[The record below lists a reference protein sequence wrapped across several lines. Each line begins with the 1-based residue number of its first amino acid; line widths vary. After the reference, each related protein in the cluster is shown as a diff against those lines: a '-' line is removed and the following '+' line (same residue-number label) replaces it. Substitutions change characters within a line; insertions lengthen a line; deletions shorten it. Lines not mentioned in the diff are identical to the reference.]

1 MKRRLKPTETTT
13 DQEIRQAVEDYRLE
27 GEGLADV
34 DQAML
39 QEMNIQA
46 DRYLSKRKVPT
57 IGSVPTKKAD
67 GTWRWLFGNVNGLAT
82 HRARNYKASQLSKLN
97 DTYDFNGLAFC
108 EVGVDTR
115 CFKASE
121 SITSF
126 LQIEDTTRLSM
137 AHNKYQPKISLGQQ
151 GGCCV
156 VAMGETCQYAK
167 VTKGAND
174 PRNLGRF
181 SSMVLSSHPD
191 QRFRV
196 VSAYNVGRPKPKGLK
211 TVYQQT
217 LRYIQE
223 EAIEGTPRQLM
234 RSDLI
239 TQLKAWLKEGDRIL
253 LYMDANE
260 NVLNG
265 PLCRQLE
272 AIGFAPWA
280 HKMHGIIPNTHVE
293 GSECI
298 DEVWGSYGVEVTAV
312 QVLSFHESI
321 GDHRSFIVDFTTRST
336 IGLFHKH
343 IVLPDCRRL
352 VNSNKQCVE
361 KYLEIVEQQWKYH
374 RMEDRLVA
382 LTTLQDD
389 YPVAKERSEALER
402 LDVQATE
409 ILRCGEK
416 NCRKI
421 AKIDGEYSIV
431 SKYWHEKMQ
440 CLKDLERRLDG
451 NTRNDGNICRTARR
465 HNIPRPRQL
474 TREQIREQYKIAYHR
489 KKTLKPQSKFL
500 RKQHLREIR
509 AKAEVAKDKE
519 KAADITA
526 MMLREEGRSM
536 WKRIGKV
543 TRAPRTGAL
552 MRVER
557 EIDGEI
563 YEFTEE
569 HDLINNIMEELQDRF
584 SGAEDAPISNCS
596 ITEDLGVFGFTE
608 LGLKIVAGD
617 FDAPED
623 MRESTARLLAAI
635 GKVGIEH
642 RDDDIDVAMTT
653 SNYASTWGRA
663 KERTSSSI
671 SGLHFGHHIALAKSK
686 FLAKSM
692 AMKLNLHAKWGSPP
706 ERWLNVLMV
715 MLEKKMG
722 VALIP
727 KLRAIL
733 LKEADGN
740 MLDGH
745 VFGGKALT
753 HAREIGFIPEE
764 QLAEK
769 QKTAEDGVWAKVL
782 KADYARLRREALA
795 ILAADAANCYDMVNH
810 IILCLLLMA
819 IGVPI
824 GAIICMLS
832 TIMSMK
838 YFLRTGF
845 GISNKYM
852 GSEMA
857 SKRRH
862 GLNQGSRAAPPCWT
876 IVSSLLVAIQRA
888 QGHVATVVTP
898 ISKIITIIVGY
909 LYVDDTD
916 LYVMSR
922 EIFTNDELFM
932 KAQAALDDWGWH
944 LIDTGGGCKAVK
956 SFGHL
961 LNYGFDEGQWYCE
974 SLVEGYSLTVP
985 TLTGPEEI
993 ELCAADEGKETLGVV
1008 TAPDGNS
1015 TGHFQKVKDKLD
1027 TWIARIKVG
1036 RLPVS
1041 FNWTSYIYQLW
1052 MGLRYGIGTL
1062 PADREETNGILQ
1074 SSNRELLP
1082 YLGVNRNI
1090 RTGWRTLHRSFLG
1103 IGLFDFEIEM
1113 NIQRI
1118 NLFLQHYD
1126 SPFDIG
1132 ITLRATMELVQL
1144 EVGFRDC
1151 PLLHPFEPY
1160 GRLVTH
1166 CWFRSFWEAL
1176 DYYGLRLHVEYP
1188 EIQIPRER
1196 DVLLIDV
1203 YKRSGWGMEY
1213 WVSWNRCRISCKAL
1227 FLSDITTPDGKQ
1239 IDNRYLNKDV
1249 MRDPPL
1255 SAYDFGREEPSDSD
1269 WEMWSQFWHEYTYP
1283 SLVLVISLGPW
1294 ICSSHRPN
1302 EWFYNQEADSLFR
1315 RVAGGG
1321 YYYGRVNSIGRS
1333 RSQQRF
1339 YLLGPAPAIPDL
1351 STHVPV
1357 GVERT
1362 ADGEVIL
1369 GSTGPARYD
1378 PPPIQLDLFALLRS
1392 WGGEWMWES
1401 IEVVGSLQSIVEAYK
1416 NGTSLWCT
1424 DGSYDR
1430 VVMPEVSSSGWTVF
1444 DPKTT
1449 SHIKGC
1455 FFEVSGEA
1463 AAGSYRGELLGLTA
1477 LHLVACAMKELYG
1490 DPNSRNLMICD
1501 NESALNRAAEFR
1513 RRISTTAHHNDLLR
1527 LLRNVKPLLS
1537 NHFHY
1542 KHVYGHADKT
1552 KKWKDLT
1559 LEEQLNVFCDHLA
1572 KSARWKSIFVERD
1585 TRSQTLPKEKAAL
1598 FLHRTK
1604 QTSDISE
1611 SVRFFL
1617 ARTQAREFYI
1627 NELKWT
1633 SEQFEEVDWDS
1644 LHLTLKKKKNMYSLW
1659 LAKQA
1664 STFCGSRLQV
1674 SRMTPGADDRCP
1686 NCLMPEER
1694 STHLNLCR
1702 DNLRTRQ
1709 FQESVDDLRKWMESS
1724 TTHPEL
1730 LFWLPKYL
1738 LARNRCSFEQLP
1750 SFAPSTAG
1758 LTFSSQMKA
1767 IVIGQDKIGWTHF
1780 LEGKVTGHIRPMQ
1793 QMFLK
1798 SQKARIN
1805 GQDWIKQLITRL
1817 IKISHTQWIVRNITL
1832 HDRQHGH
1839 LANIRREELAA
1850 EMERLHS
1857 LDPSEVPE
1865 ESRFLLDFDIDDLA
1879 EGDVAKQEHWI
1890 LAMRAARVAGMR
1902 VQGRR
1907 VRWAKL
1913 PKRRRRRHDPPTR
1926 VFPNP
1931 TLQDT
1936 LRGEVFGELDVPVR
1950 KRPSEA
1956 VLSLLEPSNKRKR
1969 RRKKREE
1976 NTSSYSA

>member
-1 MKRRLKPTETTT
+1 MQDLMTRRLRPTDTTT
-13 DQEIRQAVEDYRLE
+13 DNEIRQAVEDFHLE
-27 GEGLADV
+27 AEGLLV
-34 DQAML
+34 DNELL

-46 DRYLSKRKVPT
+46 DRYISKRIVPT

-82 HRARNYKASQLSKLN
+82 HRARNYKASQLRKIHS
-97 DTYDFNGLAFC
+97 TYDLNGLAFC
-108 EVGVDTR
+108 EVGIDTR
-115 CFKASE
+115 CIKASE
-121 SITSF
+121 SLPSF
-126 LQIEDTTRLSM
+126 LQIEETTRLSL

-156 VAMGETCQYAK
+156 MALGEICQYAK

-174 PRNLGRF
+174 PRNLGRIC
-181 SSMVLSSHPD
+181 SMVFTSHPG
-191 QRFRV
+191 QKLRI
-196 VSAYNVGRPKPKGLK
+196 VSGYNVGKSKPEGLR

-223 EAIEGTPRQLM
+223 EGLECTPRQLM
-234 RSDLI
+234 RRDLI
-239 TQLKAWLKEGDRIL
+239 DQLKAWLREGDRIL
-253 LYMDANE
+253 FYMDANE
-260 NVLNG
+260 NVLTG
-265 PLCRQLE
+265 PLCKELV
-272 AIGFAPWA
+272 ALGFTPWA
-280 HKMHGIIPNTHVE
+280 HKLHGFIPNTHVN

-298 DEVWGSYGVEVTAV
+298 DEVWGSFGVEVTGV
-312 QVLSFHESI
+312 QVLSFHESV

-336 IGLFHKH
+336 IGLFHHH

-352 VNSNKQCVE
+352 VNSNKKCVE
-361 KYLEIVEQQWKYH
+361 RYLSIVEEQWKYH
-374 RMEDRLVA
+374 RIDERLEQLHA
-382 LTTLQDD
+382 LKDE
-389 YPVAKERSEALER
+389 YPVSEERAKALER
-402 LDVQATE
+402 IDVQTTE
-409 ILRCGEK
+409 ILRCGET

-421 AKIDGEYSIV
+421 AKIDGEYSLV
-431 SKYWHEKMQ
+431 GKYWHEKIAS
-440 CLKDLERRLDG
+440 LKALERRLDG
-451 NTRNDGNICRTARR
+451 KTRNDGNICRTARR
-465 HNIPRPRQL
+465 HNIANPRQL
-474 TREQIREQYKIAYHR
+474 TRQQIRDQYKIAYQR
-489 KKTLKPQSKFL
+489 KKTLKPQGKFL
-500 RKQHLREIR
+500 RKAHLREIR
-509 AKAEVAKDKE
+509 ARAVAAENRE

-526 MMLREEGRSM
+526 MLLKEDSRSM
-536 WKRIGKV
+536 WKRINRV

-557 EIDGEI
+557 EINGEI
-563 YEFTEE
+563 YEFTDEQE
-569 HDLINNIMEELQDRF
+569 MVDNIMEELQDRF

-596 ITEDLGVFGFTE
+596 ITDELGEFGFTE
-608 LGLKIVAGD
+608 LGLRIIAGD
-617 FDAPED
+617 FEAPED
-623 MRESTARLLAAI
+623 MRASTARLLAAI
-635 GKVGIEH
+635 GKVGSEH
-642 RDDDIDVAMTT
+642 MNDNINVEMSPTDY
-653 SNYASTWGRA
+653 SCTWGRA
-663 KERTSSSI
+663 TERTSSSMSNI
-671 SGLHFGHHIALAKSK
+671 HFGHHIALSKSK
-686 FLAKSM
+686 MLARSM
-692 AMKLNLHAKWGSPP
+692 AKKLNLHARWGSPP

-745 VFGGKALT
+745 VFGGRALT
-753 HAREIGFIPEE
+753 HARDIGFIPEE

-810 IILCLLLMA
+810 IILGLLLRA
-819 IGVPI
+819 IGVPF
-824 GAIICMLS
+824 GAIICMLF
-832 TIMSMK
+832 TIMNMK

-845 GISNKYM
+845 GNTEKYM
-852 GSEMA
+852 GSEMS

-888 QGHVATVVTP
+888 RGHVATVTTP
-898 ISKIITIIVGY
+898 ISRIITIIVGY

-922 EIFTNDELFM
+922 EVFTNDELFA

-944 LIDTGGGCKAVK
+944 LIDTGGGCKAAK

-985 TLTGPEEI
+985 TLNGPEEI
-993 ELCAADEGKETLGVV
+993 ELCAASEGKETLGVV

-1015 TGHFQKVKDKLD
+1015 SGHFQKVRDKLK
-1027 TWIARIKVG
+1027 TWIARITVG
-1036 RLPVS
+1036 RLPAS
-1041 FNWTSYIYQLW
+1041 FNWTSYVYQLW

-1062 PADREETNGILQ
+1062 PADREETAGLLHDADREILP
-1074 SSNRELLP
+1074 L
-1082 YLGVNRNI
+1082 LGVNRNI

-1103 IGLFDFEIEM
+1103 IGLFNFEIEM

-1126 SPFDIG
+1126 SPFDLG
-1132 ITLRATMELVQL
+1132 ITLRATMELLQL
-1144 EVGFRDC
+1144 EVGLRDC

-1160 GRLVTH
+1160 GKLATH
-1166 CWFRSFWEAL
+1166 CWFRSFWQAM
-1176 DYYGLRLHVEYP
+1176 DHFGCRLHVEYP
-1188 EIQIPRER
+1188 AIEIPRER
-1196 DVLLIDV
+1196 DVLLLDIF
-1203 YKRSGWGMEY
+1203 KRSEWDIAH
-1213 WVSWNRCRISCKAL
+1213 WVSWNRCRIACKAL
-1227 FLSDITTPDGKQ
+1227 FLSCITTPDGKQ
-1239 IDNRYLNKDV
+1239 IDNRFLSSDV
-1249 MRDPPL
+1249 LRDPPL
-1255 SAYDFGREEPSDSD
+1255 SAYDFGREEPSDED
-1269 WEMWSQFWHEYTYP
+1269 WAIWSQFWHEFTYP
-1283 SLVLVISLGPW
+1283 GLVLVVSLGPW

-1302 EWFYNQEADSLFR
+1302 EWYYNQEADSLFR

-1321 YYYGRVNSIGRS
+1321 YFFGRTNTRNRS

-1339 YLLGPAPAIPDL
+1339 HMIGPAPSIPDL
-1351 STHVPV
+1351 EVYEPV
-1357 GVERT
+1357 GVERL

-1369 GSTGPARYD
+1369 GAVGPRRFD
-1378 PPPIQLDLFALLRS
+1378 PPPIQHDLFSLLIS
-1392 WGGEWMWES
+1392 WGGEWMWEG
-1401 IEVVGSLQSIVEAYK
+1401 IGVVGSLEAVVSAYK
-1416 NGTSLWCT
+1416 NGTALWCT

-1430 VVMPEVSSSGWTVF
+1430 VVMPDVSSAGWTVF

-1449 SHIKGC
+1449 SHIKGS

-1490 DPNSRNLMICD
+1490 EPDGRNLMICD

-1513 RRISTTAHHNDLLR
+1513 RRISTSAHHSDLLR
-1527 LLRNVKPLLS
+1527 ILRNVKPILPKFFS
-1537 NHFHY
+1537 Y
-1542 KHVYGHADKT
+1542 KHVYGHADKS
-1552 KKWKDLT
+1552 KKWKELS

-1572 KSARWKSIFVERD
+1572 KSARWKSIFADRD
-1585 TRSQTLPKEKAAL
+1585 TRTQTLPRERAAL
-1598 FLHRTK
+1598 FLHQVK

-1611 SVRFFL
+1611 AVRFHL
-1617 ARTQAREFYI
+1617 AKTQAREFYC

-1633 SEQFEEVDWDS
+1633 SEKFDEIDWDS
-1644 LHLTLKKKKNMYSLW
+1644 LHAALSKKKNMYTLW

-1664 STFCGSRLQV
+1664 SSFCGSRLQV
-1674 SRMTPGADDRCP
+1674 SRMSPGADDRCP
-1686 NCLMPEER
+1686 NCMMAEER
-1694 STHLNLCR
+1694 SEHLNLCR
-1702 DNLRTRQ
+1702 DSLRTRQ
-1709 FQESVDDLRKWMESS
+1709 FQESVEELRKWMSSS

-1730 LFWLPKYL
+1730 LFWLPRYL

-1750 SFAPSTAG
+1750 SFAPATAG
-1758 LTFSSQMKA
+1758 LTFSSQMR
-1767 IVIGQDKIGWTHF
+1767 VIAAGQDKIGWTHF
-1780 LEGKVTGHIRPMQ
+1780 LEGKVTGHIRPLQ
-1793 QMFLK
+1793 QTYLK
-1798 SQKARIN
+1798 TQKARIN

-1832 HDRQHGH
+1832 HDGQHGY
-1839 LANIRREELAA
+1839 LANLRREELAE

-1857 LDPSEVPE
+1857 MDPTEVPE

-1879 EGDVAKQEHWI
+1879 EGDVANQEHWI

-1931 TLQDT
+1931 TLSDT
-1936 LRGEVFGELDVPVR
+1936 FRDEVFGDLEVPVR
-1950 KRPSEA
+1950 KRTSEA
-1956 VLSLLEPSNKRKR
+1956 VLSLLEPSNKRRR
-1969 RRKKREE
+1969 RRKKG
-1976 NTSSYSA
+1976 N